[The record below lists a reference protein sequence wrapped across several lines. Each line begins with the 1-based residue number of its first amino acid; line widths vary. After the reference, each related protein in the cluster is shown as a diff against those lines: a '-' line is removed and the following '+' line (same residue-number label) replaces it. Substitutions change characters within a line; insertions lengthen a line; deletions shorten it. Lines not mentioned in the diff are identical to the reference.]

1 MTRLPLHGR
10 HAVVTGASRGI
21 GAAIADSLAAAGAEV
36 TRLARTPGHG
46 VIPCDVSDEQ
56 AVAQAFAQARK
67 ERGPIHILI
76 NNAGQ
81 AESAPFARSDAA
93 LLDRMLDA
101 NLKSAWHC
109 CQAALPD
116 LIEAGENGG
125 GRVVNVASIAGQKGY
140 AYVAAYCAS
149 KHALIGL
156 TRALAA
162 ELAGRNVTVN
172 ALCPGYTDTDMV
184 RHAVRNIA
192 AKTRRSE
199 ADALADLVATN
210 PQGRLVRPAE
220 VAAAALWLC
229 SPEAA
234 AINGQS
240 LSISGG
246 EVMS

>member
-21 GAAIADSLAAAGAEV
+21 GAAIADSLTAAGAEV

-56 AVAQAFAQARK
+56 AVAQAFAQARQAH
-67 ERGPIHILI
+67 GPIHILI

-109 CQAALPD
+109 CHAALPD
-116 LIEAGENGG
+116 LMEAGKTGG
-125 GRVVNVASIAGQKGY
+125 GRIVNVASIAGQKGY

-156 TRALAA
+156 TRALAI
-162 ELAGRNVTVN
+162 ELAGHNVTVN

-192 AKTRRSE
+192 SKTRRSE

-246 EVMS
+246 EIMS